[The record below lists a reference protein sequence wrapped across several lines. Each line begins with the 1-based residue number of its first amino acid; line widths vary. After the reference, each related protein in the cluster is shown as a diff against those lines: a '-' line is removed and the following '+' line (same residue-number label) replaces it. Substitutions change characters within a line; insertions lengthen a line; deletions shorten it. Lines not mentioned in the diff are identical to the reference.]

1 MIVFVFSFCFLSSR
15 RRHTRCALVTGVQTC
30 ALPICADYAEAVK
43 AFTDGRG
50 VEVVLDM
57 VGGDYLPRN
66 IECLADDGRHVT
78 IAFQRGA
85 KVEIAISQVM
95 RRRLPLT
102 GSTLR
107 APRSA
112 FKALRADPLHP
123 PPCPRL
129 PASAGKP
136 TQEQP
141 FP

>member
-43 AFTDGRG
+43 AFTDGRS

-78 IAFQRGA
+78 IASQRGA
-85 KVEIAISQVM
+85 KVEIHISQVL
-95 RRRLPLT
+95 RRRLTLT
-102 GSTLR
+102 GSPLR
-107 APRSA
+107 ARSSA
-112 FKALRADPLHP
+112 FKAL
-123 PPCPRL
+123 
-129 PASAGKP
+129 PARSDRRRGG
-136 TQEQP
+136 
-141 FP
+141 